1 MNKAVTVDIGILF
14 LLAAFLAVA
23 LGLVIWSLG
32 SNLEVAQEDLAD
44 ALDQNRQLQD
54 KINGLN
60 DDLGVA
66 QAEQGRLEDEQ
77 KLLQDEL
84 GRYEYLVCSSHD
96 WDDAMRASGYFPLIG
111 ADEFIH
117 PDLQTY
123 LFYTQWDPN
132 WRGPDW
138 NPGPV
143 TTVLLDLDGDIS
155 MVFDTE
161 EDCVILNPA
170 WWNSL
175 DASPSGSAFLSR

>member
-14 LLAAFLAVA
+14 LLAAFLAGT

-32 SNLEVAQEDLAD
+32 SDLEVVQEDLAA

-84 GRYEYLVCSSHD
+84 GRYEYLIC
-96 WDDAMRASGYFPLIG
+96 
-111 ADEFIH
+111 
-117 PDLQTY
+117 PDLTWED
-123 LFYTQWDPN
+123 TN
-132 WRGPDW
+132 WVMGRGP
-138 NPGPV
+138 
-143 TTVLLDLDGDIS
+143 
-155 MVFDTE
+155 
-161 EDCVILNPA
+161 
-170 WWNSL
+170 
-175 DASPSGSAFLSR
+175 

>member
-84 GRYEYLVCSSHD
+84 GRYEYLIC
-96 WDDAMRASGYFPLIG
+96 
-111 ADEFIH
+111 
-117 PDLQTY
+117 PDLTWEDTNWVMGLWPLSELPDFPMELWNY
-123 LFYTQWDPN
+123 VEFTQWS
-132 WRGPDW
+132 
-138 NPGPV
+138 
-143 TTVLLDLDGDIS
+143 TDLDWEPNFKLPFDPLLWDIDGEKS
-155 MVFDTE
+155 MVLNTW
-161 EDCVILNPA
+161 EDCIVLNPY
-170 WWNSL
+170 WWNRL